1 MEWSS
6 VPNSPVDQPITATV
20 AAIAPPPPPP
30 PPAPTTPPSPPPP
43 PPPPPPPSPPGPPPA
58 APRPIPAGINSG
70 PKFSL
75 GLSAHRGNSGGFRA
89 VAGGKN
95 TLPLLV
101 GRGSRYQ
108 LGSGHSITSHK
119 DISSLSI
126 LLRFLH
132 CDIFG
137 GSLALCLCLPTGGGA
152 IAGSHNALR
161 LSECT
166 LPRGKPRARGQAA
179 AIRGPS
185 RPECRG
191 DRGIHRD
198 QPPPAD
204 AGTTRHV
211 LPRRKSRK

>member
-20 AAIAPPPPPP
+20 AAIAPPATAATTAATTAVAS
-30 PPAPTTPPSPPPP
+30 PAVPL
-43 PPPPPPPSPPGPPPA
+43 A
-58 APRPIPAGINSG
+58 IPAGINSG